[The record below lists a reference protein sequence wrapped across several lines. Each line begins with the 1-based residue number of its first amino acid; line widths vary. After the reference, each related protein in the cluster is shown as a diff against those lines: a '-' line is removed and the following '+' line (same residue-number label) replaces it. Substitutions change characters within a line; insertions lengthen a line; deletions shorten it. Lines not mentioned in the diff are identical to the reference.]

1 METPLKALLCGVKAV
16 VPSLVGVIPF
26 SLITGLASMNAGFTP
41 IETIGMSCLVFAGAS
56 QLAVIDLVN
65 QNATEIVIILT
76 GIIINLRFCMY
87 SASLA
92 PHLSTLPVPTRG
104 FLAYLLTDH
113 AYAVS
118 IVAFNNE
125 RKTNKH
131 LFYLGAAATLWVVW
145 QMSLLIGIFLG
156 VLVPPDWPLDF
167 VIPLTFLALMFLALT
182 SKNALVAAIVASGLM
197 FLAHGLPYNLGLFLS
212 ALGGV
217 LAGFLANK
225 WSENGR

>member
-1 METPLKALLCGVKAV
+1 MVTQQKAFLCGVKSV
-16 VPSLVGVIPF
+16 IPLLVGVVPF
-26 SLITGLASMNAGFTP
+26 SLITGLASINAGFTP
-41 IETIGMSCLVFAGAS
+41 IEALGMSCLVFAGAS

-65 QNATEIVIILT
+65 QNAAEIIIILT

-92 PHLSTLPVPTRG
+92 PHFSHLPFSTRG
-104 FLAYLLTDH
+104 LLAYLLTDH

-145 QMSLLIGIFLG
+145 QVSLLIGIFLG
-156 VLVPPDWPLDF
+156 VLVPSGWPLDF
-167 VIPLTFLALMFLALT
+167 AIPLTFLALMFLTLT
-182 SKNALVAAIVASGLM
+182 SKFALVSAITAGCLM
-197 FLAHGLPYNLGLFLS
+197 FLTHGLPYNLGLFLS
-212 ALGGV
+212 AFGGV
-217 LAGFLANK
+217 LTGFLASK
-225 WSENGR
+225 RFGNGR